1 MCPALSA
8 SLATGLNGSAV
19 DSQRIRPASHR
30 LHNNLRPRRRSTSG
44 PSTNPARGNNQKNS
58 SCLATR
64 GSRRRQC
71 MASRSY
77 TALVAGCH
85 LERAAASRGPSR
97 RCLRDGPPSGL
108 RRGLARGMTLET
120 PGCQDGFKTPATALG
135 VNRSDGTLATRMIG
149 NLPCATGFSIE
160 PSSDMRDVTTR
171 HLSCIYNLMLFS

>member
-1 MCPALSA
+1 M
-8 SLATGLNGSAV
+8 
-19 DSQRIRPASHR
+19 
-30 LHNNLRPRRRSTSG
+30 
-44 PSTNPARGNNQKNS
+44 
-58 SCLATR
+58 R

-71 MASRSY
+71 MASRPY

-97 RCLRDGPPSGL
+97 RCLRDGPHSGL

-149 NLPCATGFSIE
+149 NLPCATGFSME

-171 HLSCIYNLMLFS
+171 HLSCIYNLMLFSRHIKRHYKQLWEMSYQRAMCPNDRSHQRRRRTSA